1 MIIFRSFK
9 VFHLEL
15 VVLLQEPEHA
25 QVSKGD
31 YTVPIILA
39 YTYPKSLYRSRAG
52 SHFFGTES
60 EIWADFG
67 LVGSTEK
74 ILGPIMSNF

>member
-15 VVLLQEPEHA
+15 VVILLQEPEHA

-52 SHFFGTES
+52 SHFCGTEF
-60 EIWADFG
+60 EIWAG
-67 LVGSTEK
+67 WQY
-74 ILGPIMSNF
+74 